1 MPGRKR
7 RQGPLRPG
15 GACMTTMAQTGPGGP
30 MIEFL
35 NVTKSFEEDVV
46 LRDISFRI
54 TRGETMIIL
63 GASGSGKSTILKL
76 LLGLI
81 RPDSG
86 EILVEGRNIAAMTER
101 ELVHVRRA
109 FGMVFQEGALFDSLS
124 VRENVGYRLYEEG
137 MLGED
142 EIEVIVRR
150 MLGFVGLEDAIDK
163 MPAELSGGM
172 KRRVG
177 IARALVGNPK
187 VILYDEP
194 TAGLDPITKRTIVD
208 LMIKLRDLEGVTSI
222 FVTHDLPAA
231 EMIATE
237 YASAENNGQIRFARA
252 GKEFCLLNVRF
263 ILLNEG
269 RIGFA
274 GSYEELNQSGDA
286 YVRAFLARR

>member
-1 MPGRKR
+1 
-7 RQGPLRPG
+7 
-15 GACMTTMAQTGPGGP
+15 
-30 MIEFL
+30 
-35 NVTKSFEEDVV
+35 
-46 LRDISFRI
+46 
-54 TRGETMIIL
+54 
-63 GASGSGKSTILKL
+63 
-76 LLGLI
+76 
-81 RPDSG
+81 
-86 EILVEGRNIAAMTER
+86 
-101 ELVHVRRA
+101 
-109 FGMVFQEGALFDSLS
+109 
-124 VRENVGYRLYEEG
+124 
-137 MLGED
+137 
-142 EIEVIVRR
+142 

-237 YASAENNGQIRFARA
+237 YASAENNGEIRFARA

-269 RIGFA
+269 RIGFE
-274 GSYEELNQSGDA
+274 GSYEELNQSGDP